1 MVECGCVVYMEAVT
15 PPATPST
22 FPSQHGNFI
31 FLRFYWHQL
40 CDTAVVDGLDCS
52 ECLFI
57 YFLTVWCNL
66 LSAFGSCVC
75 CMASLVFVCVILY
88 NLLYFRNGQS
98 FMYSC
103 YISVSLLFVP
113 YNACCVLQYL
123 IVCLWW
129 RVVAP
134 CGVVYYSGGDL
145 VCLMCAQIY

>member
-1 MVECGCVVYMEAVT
+1 
-15 PPATPST
+15 
-22 FPSQHGNFI
+22 
-31 FLRFYWHQL
+31 
-40 CDTAVVDGLDCS
+40 
-52 ECLFI
+52 
-57 YFLTVWCNL
+57 
-66 LSAFGSCVC
+66 
-75 CMASLVFVCVILY
+75 MASLVFVFVILY

-129 RVVAP
+129 RVVAS